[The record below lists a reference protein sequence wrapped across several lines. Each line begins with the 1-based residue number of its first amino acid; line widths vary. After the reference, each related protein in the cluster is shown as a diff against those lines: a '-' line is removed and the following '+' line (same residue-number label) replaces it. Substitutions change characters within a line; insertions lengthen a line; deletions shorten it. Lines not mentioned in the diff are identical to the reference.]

1 MLITTIVSTGS
12 HPSLPPTGAADNG
25 SFREKRK
32 DLWRLVICS
41 FFLHPSPHH
50 FFCRR
55 TEGRERRRWV
65 LSCHHRDTEAGKCLA
80 PPGTKFPLCACAL
93 SRFSGVR
100 LCDPMDGSPPGSFV
114 HGILQARTLEWVS
127 IPSSRGSSRPR
138 DHLRPLCLLFG
149 RRDLYQRLEARKSF
163 PCTGGKKFLV
173 NY

>member
-12 HPSLPPTGAADNG
+12 HPSFPPTGAADNG

-55 TEGRERRRWV
+55 TEGRKRRSWV

-100 LCDPMDGSPPGSFV
+100 LFAILWMGARQAPLSMGFSRQEHWSGFPYPPPGDLPIP
-114 HGILQARTLEWVS
+114 GIV
-127 IPSSRGSSRPR
+127 
-138 DHLRPLCLLFG
+138 
-149 RRDLYQRLEARKSF
+149 
-163 PCTGGKKFLV
+163 
-173 NY
+173 